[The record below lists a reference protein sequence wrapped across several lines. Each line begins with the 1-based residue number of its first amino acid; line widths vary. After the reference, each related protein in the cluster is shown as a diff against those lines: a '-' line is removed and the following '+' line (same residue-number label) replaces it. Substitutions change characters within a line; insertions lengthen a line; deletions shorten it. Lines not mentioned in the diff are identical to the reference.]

1 MQNTTAIE
9 VTNLSFSY
17 GENIVLENVN
27 FTIKQGEFV
36 GIIGSN
42 GTGKSTLLKLLLG
55 LLEPVRGKISFVEH
69 KSKIGYVEQNAACKS
84 NFPATAE
91 EIVLSGLWSK
101 IGFMRFPKKEHR
113 DMVQNA
119 LKIVDMQ
126 DYSKRMIEK
135 LSGGQQ
141 QRIMIARVLVNSPRV
156 LILDEPTNGIDLK
169 SSEALYE
176 LLIHL
181 NKKHGLTII
190 LVSHDIKKVSKITER
205 LLCIEENSITEITT
219 TEGKMQ

>member
-1 MQNTTAIE
+1 MPGVDLAHRFGAAALRILDGLRLVKNEQMVA
-9 VTNLSFSY
+9 VHHQL
-17 GENIVLENVN
+17 
-27 FTIKQGEFV
+27 
-36 GIIGSN
+36 SN
-42 GTGKSTLLKLLLG
+42 GAGKSTLLKLLLG
-55 LLEPVRGKISFVEH
+55 LLEPVSGSISFFED

-113 DMVQNA
+113 EAVQKA
-119 LKIVDMQ
+119 LEAVEMQ
-126 DYSKRMIEK
+126 DYAKRMIGK
-135 LSGGQQ
+135 MSGGQQ

-176 LLIHL
+176 LLMHL

-205 LLCIEENSITEITT
+205 LLCINENSIKEIPEV
-219 TEGKMQ
+219 EGKT

>member
-1 MQNTTAIE
+1 MQNTAAIE
-9 VTNLSFSY
+9 VTDLSFSY
-17 GENIVLENVN
+17 GENPVLENVS
-27 FTIKQGEFV
+27 FTIMQGEFV

-42 GTGKSTLLKLLLG
+42 GAGKSTLLKLLLG
-55 LLEPVRGKISFVEH
+55 LLDPVSGSISFKED
-69 KSKIGYVEQNAACKS
+69 KSKIGYVEQNASRKS

-113 DMVQNA
+113 EAVQKA
-119 LKIVDMQ
+119 LEAVEMQ
-126 DYSKRMIEK
+126 DYAKRMMGK
-135 LSGGQQ
+135 MSGGQQ

-176 LLIHL
+176 LLMHL

-190 LVSHDIKKVSKITER
+190 LVSHDIKRVSKITER
-205 LLCIEENSITEITT
+205 LLCLNENSINENPVG
-219 TEGKMQ
+219 EDKA